1 MNAVSDT
8 DLFTTVLVANRGE
21 IAVRVL
27 RTLRDLGIRSIAV
40 YSDADV
46 DAAHVHAADHAVRI
60 GPAPAAESYR
70 NIPAILQAAQQTGAQ
85 AIHPGY
91 GFLSEN
97 EEFVAACEQA
107 DITFIGPSAAAV
119 AAMGDKIAA
128 KERVAAAGVPVVP
141 GRHEPDMTDDH
152 IRDAI
157 PAIGL
162 PVMLKPSA
170 GGGGKGMRI
179 VRDLA
184 DLDEALGASRREALA
199 AFGDDTLL
207 VERLIE
213 RPRHIEVQILAD
225 NHGVTRHLGEREC
238 SLQRRHQK
246 VIEEAPSPFVNAELR
261 ERLGQAAIETANSCD
276 YRGAGTVEFIVD
288 DSDPDHFYFLE
299 MNTRLQVEH
308 PITEMVTRWDLVE
321 WQVRIA
327 AGQKLPSGPPGV
339 PLHGHAVEARIYA
352 EDPSQGFLPSSGELL
367 LVAESDLVRVDSGVR
382 QGQPISTFYD
392 PMISK
397 VIAFSENRS
406 DALTKLDLALS
417 ETAYLGVATNIAYLR
432 RLLQLPAVRA
442 GDLHTGII
450 AEHPELAEQD
460 VPDEHDLAVGALLR
474 GRELMPAKPGD
485 PWALPDGWRITGRAP
500 LALRVRSSDGS
511 VTDVELRGLPT
522 EAKVSVADGIEKPA
536 AVTGPLDRL
545 EVDLAGDVR
554 TYATAREPH
563 GDVLWLA
570 HAGRALRLVE
580 LDRLQAD
587 VQLGGGAGAD
597 SVRSPMP
604 GTVIAVSVEAGDRV
618 AAGEPMV
625 TVEAMKM
632 EHTLVAP
639 EDAQVLDVSVTV
651 GRSVALDEVLVA
663 LEPVAAGD

>member
-1 MNAVSDT
+1 MISVSNT
-8 DLFTTVLVANRGE
+8 DLFATVLVANRGE

-27 RTLRDLGIRSIAV
+27 RSLRNLGIRSVAV

-46 DAAHVHAADHAVRI
+46 DAAHVRAADEAVRI
-60 GPAPAAESYR
+60 GPAPAADSYR
-70 NIPAILQAAQQTGAQ
+70 NIPAILNAARETGAQ

-107 DITFIGPSAAAV
+107 GIVFIGPTATAV

-141 GRHEPDMTDDH
+141 GRHEPDMTDEQ

-157 PAIGL
+157 PDIGL

-179 VRDLA
+179 VRDLV
-184 DLDEALGASRREALA
+184 DLDEALGSSRREAQA
-199 AFGDDTLL
+199 TFGDDTLL

-213 RPRHIEVQILAD
+213 KPRHIEVQILAD
-225 NHGVTRHLGEREC
+225 NYGLTRHLGEREC

-246 VIEEAPSPFVNAELR
+246 VVEEAPSPFVDAELR
-261 ERLGQAAIETANSCD
+261 DRLGQAAIETANSCD

-288 DSDPDHFYFLE
+288 ANQPDHFYFLE

-308 PITEMVTRWDLVE
+308 PVTEAVTGWDLVE

-327 AGQKLPSGPPGV
+327 AGQPLPAGTPGV
-339 PLHGHAVEARIYA
+339 PLHGHAVEARVYA
-352 EDPSQGFLPSSGELL
+352 EDPGQGFLPSSGELL
-367 LVAESDLVRVDSGVR
+367 LVAESDLVRVDSGVTR
-382 QGQPISTFYD
+382 GQHVSTYYD

-397 VIAFSENRS
+397 VIAVGDDRS
-406 DALTKLDLALS
+406 GALAKLDLALA

-432 RLLQLPAVRA
+432 RLIALPEVRA

-450 AEHPELAEQD
+450 AEHPEVAESD
-460 VPDEHDLAVGALLR
+460 LPDDHDLAAGALLR
-474 GRELMPAKPGD
+474 MTELMPAVPGD
-485 PWALPDGWRITGRAP
+485 PWQLPDGWRVAGRAP

-511 VTDVELRGLPT
+511 VIDVEIRGVPT
-522 EAKVSVADGIEKPA
+522 AAEMSIAAGPAVAVFASGSV
-536 AVTGPLDRL
+536 DRF
-545 EVDLAGDVR
+545 EVGMAGERR
-554 TYATAREPH
+554 TYAMAREPS
-563 GDVLWLA
+563 GDAVWLA
-570 HAGRALRLVE
+570 NDGRALRLVE
-580 LDRLQAD
+580 MDRLQAD
-587 VQLGGGAGAD
+587 VQLGGGAGAG

-604 GTVIAVSVEAGDRV
+604 GTVIAVAVEPGTRV
-618 AAGEPMV
+618 LAGEPLV

-639 EDAQVLDVSVTV
+639 EDADVVEVSAVL
-651 GRSVALDEVLVA
+651 GQPVALDEVLVG
-663 LEPVAAGD
+663 LEPVTASD